1 MVELI
6 KRILRHSIV
15 RYLVVGG
22 LSFAVS
28 GIIVNILVEV
38 VGWSRPVSGPVSF
51 GLTFFVS
58 YTLQRAFAF
67 RSEADITGSAIRYLI
82 LAGFNTL
89 AQMPIHWICEQ
100 IGLGLLTSMFVGTA
114 LTTIWNYFAYK
125 HWVYVDRNHPLPAD
139 TETVAWHERAV
150 HKVKSVSNIGP
161 VSASSD
167 TVSPV
172 APSERGPQ

>member
-22 LSFAVS
+22 LSFAVNVV
-28 GIIVNILVEV
+28 IFNILVEV
-38 VGWSRPVSGPVSF
+38 VGWSRAVSAPISF
-51 GLTFFVS
+51 ALTFFVS

-67 RSEADITGSAIRYLI
+67 RSEADVTGSAIRYLI

-100 IGLGLLTSMFVGTA
+100 IGLGLFTSQFIGTA
-114 LTTIWNYFAYK
+114 ITTVWNYFAYK

-150 HKVKSVSNIGP
+150 RKVKAVSNIGP
-161 VSASSD
+161 ASTSPDAVS
-167 TVSPV
+167 TIT
-172 APSERGPQ
+172 PSERGPQ